1 MFYIEGVYTMI
12 KIERLLSILVALLNK
27 EIVSADELAK
37 KLEVSKRTIY
47 RDIESLGLS
56 GLPVVTIHG
65 RNGGVGLMPSYKMDK
80 YLFSDEEKQK
90 IIESLR
96 MQHNMLQE
104 DNQVLIEKLE
114 NLKGNDES
122 VSNLSFYS
130 PTIHRTE
137 IEQETKVKLTA
148 LRAAIAKKKKLKIK
162 YISLNGEITIRVIS
176 PSNIV
181 LTDGSLYMEA
191 YCEKRK
197 DRRMFK
203 LTRIR
208 EHFLVDEE
216 SISIEEKAID
226 VTPIY
231 EQVVL
236 TFHSNQLGKLYDFF
250 LEEEIEIQNNLIKVT
265 FKYNS
270 NRNLIPFLLMFGS
283 TVDVI
288 KPQTLKQQYYNE
300 LNKIHKKINDDNQL
314 SYIP

>member
-1 MFYIEGVYTMI
+1 MI

-27 EIVSADELAK
+27 EVVSADELAK

-56 GLPVVTIHG
+56 GLPVITIHG

-80 YLFSDEEKQK
+80 YLFSDKEKLK

-96 MQHNMLQE
+96 MQHNILQE

-114 NLKGNDES
+114 NLKGDES
-122 VSNLSFYS
+122 FSNLSFYS

-137 IEQETKVKLTA
+137 IEQETKEKLTT
-148 LRAAIAKKKKLKIK
+148 LRGAISQKKKLKIK
-162 YISLNGEITIRVIS
+162 YISLNGDITSRVIS

-181 LTDGSLYMEA
+181 LTNGSWYLEA

-208 EHFLVDEE
+208 EHFLIDEK
-216 SISIEEKAID
+216 SIQMEGKEID
-226 VTPIY
+226 LTTIY
-231 EQVVL
+231 EQAEL
-236 TFHSNQLGKLYDFF
+236 IFHRNQLGKLYDFF
-250 LEEEIEIQNNLIKVT
+250 LEEEIEIQNNYIKVN
-265 FKYNS
+265 FKYDS
-270 NRNLIPFLLMFGS
+270 NRNLTPFLLMFGS

-288 KPQTLKQQYYNE
+288 NPQTLKQEYYNE
-300 LNKIHKKINDDNQL
+300 LNKIHKK
-314 SYIP
+314 

>member
-1 MFYIEGVYTMI
+1 
-12 KIERLLSILVALLNK
+12 
-27 EIVSADELAK
+27 
-37 KLEVSKRTIY
+37 
-47 RDIESLGLS
+47 
-56 GLPVVTIHG
+56 
-65 RNGGVGLMPSYKMDK
+65 
-80 YLFSDEEKQK
+80 
-90 IIESLR
+90 
-96 MQHNMLQE
+96 
-104 DNQVLIEKLE
+104 
-114 NLKGNDES
+114 
-122 VSNLSFYS
+122 
-130 PTIHRTE
+130 
-137 IEQETKVKLTA
+137 
-148 LRAAIAKKKKLKIK
+148 
-162 YISLNGEITIRVIS
+162 
-176 PSNIV
+176 
-181 LTDGSLYMEA
+181 MEA

-216 SISIEEKAID
+216 SISIEGKAID

>member
-1 MFYIEGVYTMI
+1 ML
-12 KIERLLSILVALLNK
+12 KIERLLSILVTLLNK

-90 IIESLR
+90 IIESLK

-122 VSNLSFYS
+122 VSNLSLYS
-130 PTIHRTE
+130 PTIHRKE
-137 IEQETKVKLTA
+137 IEHETKAKLAA
-148 LRAAIAKKKKLKIK
+148 LRTAIAQKKKLKIK
-162 YISLNGEITIRVIS
+162 YISLNGEITIRIIS
-176 PSNIV
+176 PGNIV
-181 LTDGSLYMEA
+181 LTDGSWYMEA

-216 SISIEEKAID
+216 SISIELKAID
-226 VTPIY
+226 LTPIY
-231 EQVVL
+231 EQAVL

-250 LEEEIEIQNNLIKVT
+250 LEEEIEIHNNLIKVT

>member
-1 MFYIEGVYTMI
+1 MI

-27 EIVSADELAK
+27 EVVSADELAK

-56 GLPVVTIHG
+56 GLPVITIHG

-80 YLFSDEEKQK
+80 YLFSDEEKLK

-96 MQHNMLQE
+96 MQHNILQE

-114 NLKGNDES
+114 NLKGDES
-122 VSNLSFYS
+122 FSNLSFYS

-137 IEQETKVKLTA
+137 IEQETKEKLAT
-148 LRAAIAKKKKLKIK
+148 LRGAISQKKKLEIK
-162 YISLNGEITIRVIS
+162 YISLNGDITSRVIS

-181 LTDGSLYMEA
+181 LTNGSWYLEA

-208 EHFLVDEE
+208 EYLLIDEK
-216 SISIEEKAID
+216 SIQIEGKEND
-226 VTPIY
+226 LTTSY
-231 EQVVL
+231 EQAEL
-236 TFHSNQLGKLYDFF
+236 IFHRNQLGKLYDFF
-250 LEEEIEIQNNLIKVT
+250 LEEEIEIQNNYIKVN
-265 FKYNS
+265 FKYDS
-270 NRNLIPFLLMFGS
+270 NRNLTPFLLMFGS

-288 KPQTLKQQYYNE
+288 NPQTLKQEYYNE

>member
-1 MFYIEGVYTMI
+1 MI

-27 EIVSADELAK
+27 EVVSADELAK

-56 GLPVVTIHG
+56 GLPVITIHG

-80 YLFSDEEKQK
+80 YLFSDKEKLK

-96 MQHNMLQE
+96 MQHNILQE

-114 NLKGNDES
+114 NLKGDES
-122 VSNLSFYS
+122 FSNLSFYS

-137 IEQETKVKLTA
+137 IEQETKEKLTT
-148 LRAAIAKKKKLKIK
+148 LRGAISQKKKLKIK
-162 YISLNGEITIRVIS
+162 YISLNGDITSRVIS

-181 LTDGSLYMEA
+181 LTNGSWYLEA

-208 EHFLVDEE
+208 EHFLIDEK
-216 SISIEEKAID
+216 SIQMEGKEID
-226 VTPIY
+226 LTTIY
-231 EQVVL
+231 EQAEL
-236 TFHSNQLGKLYDFF
+236 IFHRNQLGKLYDFF
-250 LEEEIEIQNNLIKVT
+250 LEEEIEIQNNYIKVN
-265 FKYNS
+265 FKYDS
-270 NRNLIPFLLMFGS
+270 NRNLTPFLLMFGS

-288 KPQTLKQQYYNE
+288 NPQTLKQEYYNE

>member
-1 MFYIEGVYTMI
+1 MI

-27 EIVSADELAK
+27 EVLSADELAK

-80 YLFSDEEKQK
+80 YLFTDEEKQK

-96 MQHNMLQE
+96 MQHNILQI
-104 DNQVLIEKLE
+104 DNKVLIEKLE
-114 NLKGNDES
+114 NLKGNAES
-122 VSNLSFYS
+122 VNHFSFYS
-130 PTIHRTE
+130 PTIHRAE
-137 IEQETKVKLTA
+137 IEQETQVKLAA
-148 LRAAIAKKKKLKIK
+148 LRDAMALNKKLKIK
-162 YISLNGEITIRVIS
+162 YISLNGEVTMRLIS

-181 LTDGSLYMEA
+181 LTDGSWYMEA

-208 EHFLVDEE
+208 EHLLIDEE
-216 SISIEEKAID
+216 SIPVEGKVID
-226 VTPIY
+226 ETTIY

-236 TFHSNQLGKLYDFF
+236 TFHRNQLGKLYDFF
-250 LEEEIEIQNNLIKVT
+250 TEEEIEILNNQVKVT

-270 NRNLIPFLLMFGS
+270 SRNLIPFLLMFGS
-283 TVDVI
+283 NVDVI
-288 KPQTLKQQYYNE
+288 KPQTLKQEYYNE

>member
-1 MFYIEGVYTMI
+1 ML

-27 EIVSADELAK
+27 EVISAEELAE

-96 MQHNMLQE
+96 IQHNMLQV
-104 DNQVLIEKLE
+104 DNKVLIEKLE

-122 VSNLSFYS
+122 FNHLSFYS
-130 PTIHRTE
+130 PTIHRAE
-137 IEQETKVKLTA
+137 IELETKEKIAT
-148 LRAAIAKKKKLKIK
+148 LREAISQKKKMKIK
-162 YISLNGEITIRVIS
+162 YISLNGDITIRVIS

-181 LTDGSLYMEA
+181 LTDGSWYTEA

-208 EHFLVDEE
+208 EHLLIDEE
-216 SISIEEKAID
+216 SIPIEKGEID
-226 VTPIY
+226 VTTIY
-231 EQVVL
+231 EPIEL
-236 TFHSNQLGKLYDFF
+236 TFHRNQLGKLYDFF
-250 LEEEIEIQNNLIKVT
+250 LEEEIEILNDHIKVT
-265 FKYNS
+265 FKYDI
-270 NRNLIPFLLMFGS
+270 NRNLMPFLLMFGS

-288 KPQTLKQQYYNE
+288 KPQTLKQEYYNE
-300 LNKIHKKINDDNQL
+300 LNKIYKKINDDNQL

>member
-1 MFYIEGVYTMI
+1 MI

-27 EIVSADELAK
+27 EVVSADELAK

-56 GLPVVTIHG
+56 GLPVITIHG

-80 YLFSDEEKQK
+80 YLFSDKEKLK

-96 MQHNMLQE
+96 MQHNILQE

-114 NLKGNDES
+114 NLKGDES
-122 VSNLSFYS
+122 FSNLSFYS

-137 IEQETKVKLTA
+137 IEQETKEKLTT
-148 LRAAIAKKKKLKIK
+148 LRDAISQKKKLKIK
-162 YISLNGEITIRVIS
+162 YISLNGDITSRVIS

-181 LTDGSLYMEA
+181 LTNGSWYLEA

-208 EHFLVDEE
+208 EHLLIDEK
-216 SISIEEKAID
+216 SIQMEGKEID
-226 VTPIY
+226 LTTIY
-231 EQVVL
+231 EQAEL
-236 TFHSNQLGKLYDFF
+236 IFHRNQLGKLYDFF
-250 LEEEIEIQNNLIKVT
+250 LEEEIEIQNNYIKVN
-265 FKYNS
+265 FKYDS
-270 NRNLIPFLLMFGS
+270 NRNLTPFLLMFGS

-288 KPQTLKQQYYNE
+288 NPQTLKQEYYNE

>member
-1 MFYIEGVYTMI
+1 MI

-27 EIVSADELAK
+27 EVVSADELAK

-56 GLPVVTIHG
+56 GLPVITIHG

-80 YLFSDEEKQK
+80 YLFSDEEKLK

-104 DNQVLIEKLE
+104 DNQVLIEKIE
-114 NLKGNDES
+114 NLKGNES
-122 VSNLSFYS
+122 FSNLSFYS

-137 IEQETKVKLTA
+137 IEQETKEKLAT
-148 LRAAIAKKKKLKIK
+148 LRGAISQKKKLKIK
-162 YISLNGEITIRVIS
+162 YISLNGDITSRVIS

-181 LTDGSLYMEA
+181 LTNGSWYLEA

-208 EHFLVDEE
+208 EHLLIDEK
-216 SISIEEKAID
+216 SIQSEGKEID
-226 VTPIY
+226 LTTIY
-231 EQVVL
+231 EQVEL
-236 TFHSNQLGKLYDFF
+236 IFHRNQLGKLYDFF
-250 LEEEIEIQNNLIKVT
+250 LEEEIEIQNNYIKVN
-265 FKYNS
+265 FKYDS

-288 KPQTLKQQYYNE
+288 NPQTLKQEYYNE

>member
-1 MFYIEGVYTMI
+1 ML

-27 EIVSADELAK
+27 EVVSAEELAK

-65 RNGGVGLMPSYKMDK
+65 RNGGVGLMPSFKMDK
-80 YLFSDEEKQK
+80 YLFTDEEKQK
-90 IIESLR
+90 TIESLR
-96 MQHNMLQE
+96 MQQNLLQV

-114 NLKGNDES
+114 NLKGDDES
-122 VSNLSFYS
+122 FNHLSFYS

-137 IEQETKVKLTA
+137 IELETKEKLVT
-148 LRAAIAKKKKLKIK
+148 LRGVISKKKKLKIK
-162 YISLNGEITIRVIS
+162 YVSLNGDITIRVIS
-176 PSNIV
+176 PNNII
-181 LTDGSLYMEA
+181 LTDGSWYTEA

-208 EHFLVDEE
+208 EYFLIDEE
-216 SISIEEKAID
+216 SIPIEEVKEID

-236 TFHSNQLGKLYDFF
+236 TFHRNQLGKLYDFF
-250 LEEEIEIQNNLIKVT
+250 LEEEIEILKNHIQIT

-288 KPQTLKQQYYNE
+288 KPQTLKQEFYNE
-300 LNKIHKKINDDNQL
+300 LNKIFKKINDDNQL

>member
-1 MFYIEGVYTMI
+1 MI

-27 EIVSADELAK
+27 EVVSADELAK

-56 GLPVVTIHG
+56 GLPVITIHG

-80 YLFSDEEKQK
+80 YLFSDEEKLK

-96 MQHNMLQE
+96 MQHNILQE

-114 NLKGNDES
+114 NLKGDES
-122 VSNLSFYS
+122 FSNLSFYS

-137 IEQETKVKLTA
+137 IEQETKEKLTT
-148 LRAAIAKKKKLKIK
+148 LRGAISQKKKLKIK
-162 YISLNGEITIRVIS
+162 YISLNGDITSRVIS

-181 LTDGSLYMEA
+181 LTNGSWYLEA

-208 EHFLVDEE
+208 EHLLIDEK
-216 SISIEEKAID
+216 SIQMEGKEID
-226 VTPIY
+226 LTTIY
-231 EQVVL
+231 EQVEL
-236 TFHSNQLGKLYDFF
+236 IFHRNQLGKLYDFF
-250 LEEEIEIQNNLIKVT
+250 LDEEIEIQNNYIKVN
-265 FKYNS
+265 FKYDS
-270 NRNLIPFLLMFGS
+270 NRNLTPFLLMFGS

-288 KPQTLKQQYYNE
+288 NPQTLKQEYYNE

>member
-1 MFYIEGVYTMI
+1 MI

-27 EIVSADELAK
+27 EVVSADELAK

-56 GLPVVTIHG
+56 GLPVITIHG

-80 YLFSDEEKQK
+80 YLFSDEEKLK

-96 MQHNMLQE
+96 MQHNILQE

-114 NLKGNDES
+114 NLKGDES
-122 VSNLSFYS
+122 FSNLSFYS

-137 IEQETKVKLTA
+137 IEQETKEKLAT
-148 LRAAIAKKKKLKIK
+148 LRGAISQKKKLEIK
-162 YISLNGEITIRVIS
+162 YISLNGDITSRVIS

-181 LTDGSLYMEA
+181 LTNGSWYLEA

-208 EHFLVDEE
+208 EHLLIDEK
-216 SISIEEKAID
+216 SIQIEGKEND
-226 VTPIY
+226 LTTSY
-231 EQVVL
+231 EQAEL
-236 TFHSNQLGKLYDFF
+236 IFHRNQLGKLYDFF
-250 LEEEIEIQNNLIKVT
+250 LEEEIEIQNNYIKVN
-265 FKYNS
+265 FKYDS
-270 NRNLIPFLLMFGS
+270 NRNLTPFLLMFGS

-288 KPQTLKQQYYNE
+288 NPQTLKQEYYNE

>member
-1 MFYIEGVYTMI
+1 MI

-27 EIVSADELAK
+27 EVVSADELAK

-56 GLPVVTIHG
+56 GLPVITIHG

-80 YLFSDEEKQK
+80 YLFSDEEKLK

-96 MQHNMLQE
+96 MQHNILQE

-114 NLKGNDES
+114 NLKGDES
-122 VSNLSFYS
+122 FSNLSFYS

-137 IEQETKVKLTA
+137 IEQETKEKLAT
-148 LRAAIAKKKKLKIK
+148 LRGAISQKKKLEIK
-162 YISLNGEITIRVIS
+162 YISLNGDITSRVIS

-181 LTDGSLYMEA
+181 LTNGSWYLEA

-208 EHFLVDEE
+208 EHLLIDEK
-216 SISIEEKAID
+216 SIQIEGKAND
-226 VTPIY
+226 LTTSY
-231 EQVVL
+231 EQAEL
-236 TFHSNQLGKLYDFF
+236 IFHRNQLGKLYDFF
-250 LEEEIEIQNNLIKVT
+250 LEEEIEIQNNYIKVN
-265 FKYNS
+265 FKYDS
-270 NRNLIPFLLMFGS
+270 NRNLTPFLLMFGS

-288 KPQTLKQQYYNE
+288 NPQTLKQEYYNE

>member
-1 MFYIEGVYTMI
+1 MRGVCTMI

-96 MQHNMLQE
+96 MQYNMLQE

-122 VSNLSFYS
+122 FSNLSFYS

-137 IEQETKVKLTA
+137 IEQETKVKLAA
-148 LRAAIAKKKKLKIK
+148 LRAAIAQKKKLKIK

-176 PSNIV
+176 PGNIV
-181 LTDGSLYMEA
+181 LTDGSWYMEA

-216 SISIEEKAID
+216 SISIEGKAID

-250 LEEEIEIQNNLIKVT
+250 LEEEIEIHNNLIKVI

-288 KPQTLKQQYYNE
+288 QPQTLKQQYYNE

>member
-1 MFYIEGVYTMI
+1 MI

-27 EIVSADELAK
+27 EVVSADELAK

-56 GLPVVTIHG
+56 GLPVITIHG

-80 YLFSDEEKQK
+80 YLFSDEEKLK

-96 MQHNMLQE
+96 MQHNILQE

-114 NLKGNDES
+114 NLKGDES
-122 VSNLSFYS
+122 FSNLSFYS

-137 IEQETKVKLTA
+137 IEQETKEKLAT
-148 LRAAIAKKKKLKIK
+148 LRGAISQKKKLEIK
-162 YISLNGEITIRVIS
+162 YISLNGDITSRVIS

-181 LTDGSLYMEA
+181 LTNGSWYLEA

-208 EHFLVDEE
+208 EHLLIDEKP
-216 SISIEEKAID
+216 IQIEGKEND
-226 VTPIY
+226 LTTSY
-231 EQVVL
+231 EQAEL
-236 TFHSNQLGKLYDFF
+236 IFHRNQLGKLYDFF
-250 LEEEIEIQNNLIKVT
+250 LEEEIEIQNNYIKVN
-265 FKYNS
+265 FKYDS
-270 NRNLIPFLLMFGS
+270 NRNLTPFLLMFGS

-288 KPQTLKQQYYNE
+288 NPQTLKQEYYNE

>member
-1 MFYIEGVYTMI
+1 MI

-56 GLPVVTIHG
+56 GLPVITIHG

-122 VSNLSFYS
+122 FSNLSFYS

-137 IEQETKVKLTA
+137 IEKETKVKLSA
-148 LRAAIAKKKKLKIK
+148 LREAIAQKKKLEIK
-162 YISLNGEITIRVIS
+162 YTSLNGEITIRVIS

-181 LTDGSLYMEA
+181 LTDGSWYINA

-208 EHFLVDEE
+208 ELLLIDEE
-216 SISIEEKAID
+216 LIPLEAKEIGETI
-226 VTPIY
+226 IY
-231 EQVVL
+231 KQAELIFQR
-236 TFHSNQLGKLYDFF
+236 NQLGKLYDFF
-250 LEEEIEIQNNLIKVT
+250 LEEEIQIHNNTIKVT
-265 FKYNS
+265 FKYDS
-270 NRNLIPFLLMFGS
+270 NRKLIPFLLMFGS
-283 TVDVI
+283 TVNVI
-288 KPQTLKQQYYNE
+288 KPHILKQEYYNE
-300 LNKIHKKINDDNQL
+300 LNKISKKINDDNQL

>member
-1 MFYIEGVYTMI
+1 MI

-27 EIVSADELAK
+27 EVVSADELAK

-56 GLPVVTIHG
+56 GLPVITIHG

-80 YLFSDEEKQK
+80 YLFSDEEKLK

-96 MQHNMLQE
+96 MQHNILQE

-114 NLKGNDES
+114 NLKGDES
-122 VSNLSFYS
+122 FSNLSFYS

-137 IEQETKVKLTA
+137 IEQETKEKLTT
-148 LRAAIAKKKKLKIK
+148 LRGAISQKKKLKIK
-162 YISLNGEITIRVIS
+162 YISLNGDITSRVIS

-181 LTDGSLYMEA
+181 LTNGSWYLEA

-208 EHFLVDEE
+208 EHLLIDEK
-216 SISIEEKAID
+216 SIQSEGKEID
-226 VTPIY
+226 LTTIY
-231 EQVVL
+231 EQVEL
-236 TFHSNQLGKLYDFF
+236 IFHRNQLGKLYDFF
-250 LEEEIEIQNNLIKVT
+250 LEEEIEIQNNYIKVN
-265 FKYNS
+265 FKYDS

-288 KPQTLKQQYYNE
+288 NPQTLKQEYYNE

>member
-1 MFYIEGVYTMI
+1 MI

-27 EIVSADELAK
+27 EVVSADELAK

-56 GLPVVTIHG
+56 GLPVITIHG

-80 YLFSDEEKQK
+80 YLFSDKEKLK

-96 MQHNMLQE
+96 MQHNILQE

-114 NLKGNDES
+114 NLKGDEAF
-122 VSNLSFYS
+122 SNLSFYS

-137 IEQETKVKLTA
+137 IEQETKEKLTT
-148 LRAAIAKKKKLKIK
+148 LRGAISQKKKLKIK
-162 YISLNGEITIRVIS
+162 YISLNGDITSRVIS

-181 LTDGSLYMEA
+181 LTNGSWYLEA

-197 DRRMFK
+197 DRRRFK

-208 EHFLVDEE
+208 EHLLIDEK
-216 SISIEEKAID
+216 SIQMEGKEID
-226 VTPIY
+226 LTTIH
-231 EQVVL
+231 EQAEL
-236 TFHSNQLGKLYDFF
+236 IFHRNQLGKLYDFF
-250 LEEEIEIQNNLIKVT
+250 LEEEIEIQNNYIKVN
-265 FKYNS
+265 FKYDS
-270 NRNLIPFLLMFGS
+270 NRNLTPFLLMFGS

-288 KPQTLKQQYYNE
+288 NPQTLKQEYYNE

>member
-1 MFYIEGVYTMI
+1 MI

-27 EIVSADELAK
+27 EVVSADELAK

-56 GLPVVTIHG
+56 GLPVITIHG

-80 YLFSDEEKQK
+80 YLFSDKEKLK

-96 MQHNMLQE
+96 MQHNILQE

-114 NLKGNDES
+114 NLKGDES
-122 VSNLSFYS
+122 FSNLSFYS

-137 IEQETKVKLTA
+137 IEQETKEKLTT
-148 LRAAIAKKKKLKIK
+148 LRGAISQKKKLKIK
-162 YISLNGEITIRVIS
+162 YISLNGDITSRVIS

-181 LTDGSLYMEA
+181 LTNGSWYLEA

-208 EHFLVDEE
+208 EHLLIDEK
-216 SISIEEKAID
+216 SIQMEGKEID
-226 VTPIY
+226 LTTIY
-231 EQVVL
+231 EQAEL
-236 TFHSNQLGKLYDFF
+236 IFHRNQLGKLYDFF
-250 LEEEIEIQNNLIKVT
+250 LEEEIEIQNNYIKVN
-265 FKYNS
+265 FKYDS
-270 NRNLIPFLLMFGS
+270 NRNLTPFLLMFGS

-288 KPQTLKQQYYNE
+288 NPQTLKQEYYNE

>member
-1 MFYIEGVYTMI
+1 MI

-27 EIVSADELAK
+27 EVVSADELAK

-56 GLPVVTIHG
+56 GLPVITIHG

-80 YLFSDEEKQK
+80 YLFSDKEKLK

-96 MQHNMLQE
+96 MQHNILQE

-114 NLKGNDES
+114 NLKGDES
-122 VSNLSFYS
+122 FSNLSFYS

-137 IEQETKVKLTA
+137 IEQETKEKLTT
-148 LRAAIAKKKKLKIK
+148 LRGAISQKKKLKIK
-162 YISLNGEITIRVIS
+162 YISLNGDITSRVIS

-181 LTDGSLYMEA
+181 LTNGSWYLEA

-208 EHFLVDEE
+208 EHLLIDEK
-216 SISIEEKAID
+216 SIQSEGKEID
-226 VTPIY
+226 LTTIY
-231 EQVVL
+231 EQVEL
-236 TFHSNQLGKLYDFF
+236 IFHRNQLGKLYDFF
-250 LEEEIEIQNNLIKVT
+250 LDEEIEIQNNYIKVN
-265 FKYNS
+265 FKYDS

-288 KPQTLKQQYYNE
+288 NPQTLKQEYYNE

>member
-1 MFYIEGVYTMI
+1 MI

-27 EIVSADELAK
+27 EVVSADELAK

-47 RDIESLGLS
+47 RDIVSLGLS
-56 GLPVVTIHG
+56 GLPVITIHG

-80 YLFSDEEKQK
+80 YLFSDKEKLK

-96 MQHNMLQE
+96 MQHNILQE

-114 NLKGNDES
+114 NLKGDES
-122 VSNLSFYS
+122 FSNLSFYS

-137 IEQETKVKLTA
+137 IEQETKEKLTT
-148 LRAAIAKKKKLKIK
+148 LRGAISQKKKLKIK
-162 YISLNGEITIRVIS
+162 YISLNGDITSRVIS

-181 LTDGSLYMEA
+181 LTNGSWYLEA

-208 EHFLVDEE
+208 EHLLIDEK
-216 SISIEEKAID
+216 SIQSEGKEID
-226 VTPIY
+226 LTTIY
-231 EQVVL
+231 EQVEL
-236 TFHSNQLGKLYDFF
+236 IFHRNQLGKLYDFF
-250 LEEEIEIQNNLIKVT
+250 LDEEIEIQNNYIKVN
-265 FKYNS
+265 FKYDS

-288 KPQTLKQQYYNE
+288 NPQTLKQEYYNE

>member
-1 MFYIEGVYTMI
+1 MI

-27 EIVSADELAK
+27 EVVSADELAK

-56 GLPVVTIHG
+56 GLPVITIHG

-80 YLFSDEEKQK
+80 YLFSDKEKLK

-96 MQHNMLQE
+96 LQHNILQE

-114 NLKGNDES
+114 NLKGDES
-122 VSNLSFYS
+122 FSNLSFYS

-137 IEQETKVKLTA
+137 IEQETKEKLTT
-148 LRAAIAKKKKLKIK
+148 LRGAISQKKKLKIK
-162 YISLNGEITIRVIS
+162 YISLNGDITSRVIS

-181 LTDGSLYMEA
+181 LTNGSWYLEA

-208 EHFLVDEE
+208 EHLLIDEK
-216 SISIEEKAID
+216 SIQMEGKEID
-226 VTPIY
+226 LTTIY
-231 EQVVL
+231 EQAEL
-236 TFHSNQLGKLYDFF
+236 IFHRNQLGKLYDFF
-250 LEEEIEIQNNLIKVT
+250 LEEEIEIQNNYIKVN
-265 FKYNS
+265 FKYDS
-270 NRNLIPFLLMFGS
+270 NRNLTPFLLMFGS

-288 KPQTLKQQYYNE
+288 NPQTLKQEYYNE
-300 LNKIHKKINDDNQL
+300 LNKIHKK
-314 SYIP
+314 

>member
-1 MFYIEGVYTMI
+1 MTKV
-12 KIERLLSILVALLNK
+12 ERLLSILVTLLNR
-27 EIVSADELAK
+27 EVVSADELAK

-90 IIESLR
+90 IIESLKI
-96 MQHNMLQE
+96 QHNILQE

-122 VSNLSFYS
+122 FNHLSYYS
-130 PTIHRTE
+130 PTMHRIE
-137 IEQETKVKLTA
+137 IEQETKEKLAT
-148 LRAAIAKKKKLKIK
+148 LRGAILQKKKLKIK
-162 YISLNGEITIRVIS
+162 YISLNGDITSRVIS

-181 LTDGSLYMEA
+181 LTNGSWYLEA

-208 EHFLVDEE
+208 EQLLIDEE
-216 SISIEEKAID
+216 STPIEGKEFNI
-226 VTPIY
+226 TTIY
-231 EQVVL
+231 EQAEL
-236 TFHSNQLGKLYDFF
+236 TFHRNQLGKLYDFF
-250 LEEEIEIQNNLIKVT
+250 LEEEIEIRSNYIKVT
-265 FKYNS
+265 FKYDS

-288 KPQTLKQQYYNE
+288 KPQTLKQEYYNE

>member
-1 MFYIEGVYTMI
+1 MI

-27 EIVSADELAK
+27 EVVSADELAK

-56 GLPVVTIHG
+56 GLPVITIHG

-80 YLFSDEEKQK
+80 YLFSDKEKLK

-104 DNQVLIEKLE
+104 DNQVLIEKIE
-114 NLKGNDES
+114 NLKGNES
-122 VSNLSFYS
+122 FSNLSFYS

-137 IEQETKVKLTA
+137 IEQETKEKLAT
-148 LRAAIAKKKKLKIK
+148 LRGAISQKKKLKIK
-162 YISLNGEITIRVIS
+162 YISLNGDITSRVIS

-181 LTDGSLYMEA
+181 LTNGSWYLEA

-208 EHFLVDEE
+208 EHLLIDEK
-216 SISIEEKAID
+216 SIQSEGKEID
-226 VTPIY
+226 LTTIY
-231 EQVVL
+231 EQVEL
-236 TFHSNQLGKLYDFF
+236 IFHRNQLGKLYDFF
-250 LEEEIEIQNNLIKVT
+250 LEEEIEIQNNYIKVN
-265 FKYNS
+265 FKYDS

-288 KPQTLKQQYYNE
+288 NPQTLKQEYYNE

>member
-1 MFYIEGVYTMI
+1 MI

-27 EIVSADELAK
+27 EVVSADELAK

-56 GLPVVTIHG
+56 GLPVITIHG

-80 YLFSDEEKQK
+80 YLFSDKEKLK

-96 MQHNMLQE
+96 MQHNILQE

-114 NLKGNDES
+114 NLKGDES
-122 VSNLSFYS
+122 FSNLSFYS

-137 IEQETKVKLTA
+137 IEQETKEKLTT
-148 LRAAIAKKKKLKIK
+148 LRGAISQKKKLKIK
-162 YISLNGEITIRVIS
+162 YISLNGDITSRVIS

-181 LTDGSLYMEA
+181 LTNGSWYLEA

-208 EHFLVDEE
+208 EHFLIDEK
-216 SISIEEKAID
+216 SIQMEGKEID
-226 VTPIY
+226 LTTIY
-231 EQVVL
+231 EQAEL
-236 TFHSNQLGKLYDFF
+236 IFHRNQLGKLYDFF
-250 LEEEIEIQNNLIKVT
+250 LEEEIEIQNNYIKVN
-265 FKYNS
+265 FKYDS

-288 KPQTLKQQYYNE
+288 NPQTLKQEYYNE

>member
-1 MFYIEGVYTMI
+1 MI

-122 VSNLSFYS
+122 FSNLSFYS

-137 IEQETKVKLTA
+137 IEQETKVKLAA
-148 LRAAIAKKKKLKIK
+148 LRAAIAQKKKLKIK

-176 PSNIV
+176 PGNIV
-181 LTDGSLYMEA
+181 LTDGSWYMEA

-216 SISIEEKAID
+216 SISIERKAID

-236 TFHSNQLGKLYDFF
+236 TFHNNQLGKLYDFF
-250 LEEEIEIQNNLIKVT
+250 LEEEIEIHNNLIKVT

-288 KPQTLKQQYYNE
+288 QPQTLKQQYYNE
-300 LNKIHKKINDDNQL
+300 LNKLHKKINDDNQL

>member
-1 MFYIEGVYTMI
+1 MI

-27 EIVSADELAK
+27 EVVSADELAK

-56 GLPVVTIHG
+56 GLPVITIHG

-80 YLFSDEEKQK
+80 YLFSDKEKLK

-96 MQHNMLQE
+96 MQHNILQE

-114 NLKGNDES
+114 NLKGDES
-122 VSNLSFYS
+122 FSNLSFYS

-137 IEQETKVKLTA
+137 IEQETKEKLTT
-148 LRAAIAKKKKLKIK
+148 LRGAISQKKKLKIK
-162 YISLNGEITIRVIS
+162 YISLNGDITSRVIS

-181 LTDGSLYMEA
+181 LTNGSWYLEA

-208 EHFLVDEE
+208 EHFLIDEK
-216 SISIEEKAID
+216 SIQMEGKEID
-226 VTPIY
+226 LTTIY
-231 EQVVL
+231 EQAEL
-236 TFHSNQLGKLYDFF
+236 IFHKNQLGKLYDFF
-250 LEEEIEIQNNLIKVT
+250 LEEEIEIQNNYIKVN
-265 FKYNS
+265 FKYDS
-270 NRNLIPFLLMFGS
+270 NRNLTPFLLMFGS

-288 KPQTLKQQYYNE
+288 NPQTLKQEYYNE

>member
-1 MFYIEGVYTMI
+1 MRGVCTMI

-96 MQHNMLQE
+96 MQYNMLQE

-122 VSNLSFYS
+122 FSNLSFYS

-137 IEQETKVKLTA
+137 IEQETKVKLAA
-148 LRAAIAKKKKLKIK
+148 LRAAIAQKKKLKIK

-176 PSNIV
+176 PGNIV
-181 LTDGSLYMEA
+181 LTDGSWYMEA

-216 SISIEEKAID
+216 SISIERKAID
-226 VTPIY
+226 VTSIY

-236 TFHSNQLGKLYDFF
+236 TFHNNQLGKLYDFF
-250 LEEEIEIQNNLIKVT
+250 LEEEIEIHNNLITVT

-283 TVDVI
+283 TIDVI

>member
-1 MFYIEGVYTMI
+1 MI

-27 EIVSADELAK
+27 EVVSADELAN

-47 RDIESLGLS
+47 RDIESLALS

-96 MQHNMLQE
+96 MQQNMLQE
-104 DNQVLIEKLE
+104 NNQTLIEKLE

-122 VSNLSFYS
+122 YKSLSFYS
-130 PTIHRTE
+130 PTLHRTE
-137 IEQETKVKLTA
+137 IETEIKEKLIT
-148 LRAAIAKKKKLKIK
+148 LRGAISRKKKLKIK
-162 YISLNGEITIRVIS
+162 YISLNGEITNRVIS
-176 PSNIV
+176 PNNIV
-181 LTDGSLYMEA
+181 LTDGSWYMEA
-191 YCEKRK
+191 FCEKRS

-208 EHFLVDEE
+208 ELLLIDEE
-216 SISIEEKAID
+216 CIPIEGSEMGG
-226 VTPIY
+226 TTIY
-231 EQVVL
+231 EQAVL
-236 TFHSNQLGKLYDFF
+236 TFHKNQLGKLYDFF
-250 LEEEIEIQNNLIKVT
+250 LEEEIEIVNEYINVT
-265 FKYNS
+265 FKYDS

-283 TVDVI
+283 SVDVI
-288 KPQTLKQQYYNE
+288 KPQTLKQEYYHE
-300 LNKIHKKINDDNQL
+300 LNKIDKKINDDNQL

>member
-1 MFYIEGVYTMI
+1 MI

-27 EIVSADELAK
+27 EVVSADELAK

-56 GLPVVTIHG
+56 GLPVITIHG

-80 YLFSDEEKQK
+80 YLFSDKEKLK
-90 IIESLR
+90 IIESLK
-96 MQHNMLQE
+96 MQHNILQE

-114 NLKGNDES
+114 NLKGDES
-122 VSNLSFYS
+122 FSNLSFYS

-137 IEQETKVKLTA
+137 IEQETKEKLTT
-148 LRAAIAKKKKLKIK
+148 LRGAISQKKKLKIK
-162 YISLNGEITIRVIS
+162 YISLNGDITSRVIS

-181 LTDGSLYMEA
+181 LTNGSWYLEA

-208 EHFLVDEE
+208 EHLLIDEK
-216 SISIEEKAID
+216 SIQMEGKEID
-226 VTPIY
+226 LTTIY
-231 EQVVL
+231 EQAEL
-236 TFHSNQLGKLYDFF
+236 IFHRNQLGKLYDFF
-250 LEEEIEIQNNLIKVT
+250 LEEEIEIQNNYIKVN
-265 FKYNS
+265 FKYDN
-270 NRNLIPFLLMFGS
+270 NRNLTPFLLMFGS

-288 KPQTLKQQYYNE
+288 NPQTLKQEYYNE
-300 LNKIHKKINDDNQL
+300 LNKIYKKINDDNQL

>member
-1 MFYIEGVYTMI
+1 MI

-96 MQHNMLQE
+96 MQYNMLQE

-122 VSNLSFYS
+122 FSNLSFYS

-137 IEQETKVKLTA
+137 IEQETKVKLAA
-148 LRAAIAKKKKLKIK
+148 LRAAIAQKKKLKIK

-176 PSNIV
+176 PGNIV
-181 LTDGSLYMEA
+181 LTDGSWYMEA

-216 SISIEEKAID
+216 SISIERKAID

-236 TFHSNQLGKLYDFF
+236 TFHNNQLGKLYDFF
-250 LEEEIEIQNNLIKVT
+250 LEEEIEIHNNLITVT

-270 NRNLIPFLLMFGS
+270 TRNLIPFLLMFGS
-283 TVDVI
+283 TIDVI
-288 KPQTLKQQYYNE
+288 KPQTLRQQYYNE

>member
-1 MFYIEGVYTMI
+1 MI

-27 EIVSADELAK
+27 EVVSADELAK

-56 GLPVVTIHG
+56 GLPVITIHG

-80 YLFSDEEKQK
+80 YLFSDKEKLK

-96 MQHNMLQE
+96 LQHNILQE

-114 NLKGNDES
+114 NLKGDES
-122 VSNLSFYS
+122 FSNLSFYS

-137 IEQETKVKLTA
+137 IEQETKEKLTT
-148 LRAAIAKKKKLKIK
+148 LRGAISQKKKLKIK
-162 YISLNGEITIRVIS
+162 YISLNGDITSRVIS

-181 LTDGSLYMEA
+181 LTNGSWYLEA

-208 EHFLVDEE
+208 EHLLIDEK
-216 SISIEEKAID
+216 SIQMEGKEID
-226 VTPIY
+226 LTTIY
-231 EQVVL
+231 EQAEL
-236 TFHSNQLGKLYDFF
+236 IFHRNQLGKLYDFF
-250 LEEEIEIQNNLIKVT
+250 LEEEIEIQNNYIKVN
-265 FKYNS
+265 FKYDS
-270 NRNLIPFLLMFGS
+270 NRNLTPFLLMFGS

-288 KPQTLKQQYYNE
+288 NPQTLKQEYYNE

>member
-1 MFYIEGVYTMI
+1 MI

-96 MQHNMLQE
+96 MQHHMLQE

-137 IEQETKVKLTA
+137 IEQETKVKLEA
-148 LRAAIAKKKKLKIK
+148 LRTAIAQKK
-162 YISLNGEITIRVIS
+162 S
-176 PSNIV
+176 
-181 LTDGSLYMEA
+181 
-191 YCEKRK
+191 
-197 DRRMFK
+197 
-203 LTRIR
+203 
-208 EHFLVDEE
+208 
-216 SISIEEKAID
+216 
-226 VTPIY
+226 
-231 EQVVL
+231 
-236 TFHSNQLGKLYDFF
+236 
-250 LEEEIEIQNNLIKVT
+250 
-265 FKYNS
+265 
-270 NRNLIPFLLMFGS
+270 
-283 TVDVI
+283 
-288 KPQTLKQQYYNE
+288 
-300 LNKIHKKINDDNQL
+300 
-314 SYIP
+314 

>member
-1 MFYIEGVYTMI
+1 MI

-27 EIVSADELAK
+27 EVVSADELAK

-56 GLPVVTIHG
+56 GLPVITIHG

-80 YLFSDEEKQK
+80 YLFSDKEKLK

-96 MQHNMLQE
+96 MQHNILQE

-114 NLKGNDES
+114 NLKGDES
-122 VSNLSFYS
+122 FSNLSFYS

-137 IEQETKVKLTA
+137 IEQETKEKLTT
-148 LRAAIAKKKKLKIK
+148 LRGAISQKKKLKIK
-162 YISLNGEITIRVIS
+162 YISLNGDITSRVIS

-181 LTDGSLYMEA
+181 LTNGSWYLEA

-208 EHFLVDEE
+208 EHLLIDEK
-216 SISIEEKAID
+216 SIQMEGKEID
-226 VTPIY
+226 LTTIY
-231 EQVVL
+231 EQVEL
-236 TFHSNQLGKLYDFF
+236 IFHRNQLGKLYDFF
-250 LEEEIEIQNNLIKVT
+250 LDEEIEIQNNYIKVN
-265 FKYNS
+265 FKYDS
-270 NRNLIPFLLMFGS
+270 NRNLTPFLLMFGS

-288 KPQTLKQQYYNE
+288 NPQTLKQEYYNE